1 MGEEKRSGG
10 VYAHWHESTLKRY
23 NEITDQILKKIL
35 PLPRYPY
42 VVTNVDIDDLIE
54 ILEALDLAYDPD
66 DLPDDMDI
74 RSLLKIRE
82 NFFLAK
88 GSIVREIFKRSEKDL
103 MPKDPW
109 IELAKDLK
117 MERDT
122 IGAKT
127 PEGFK

>member
-1 MGEEKRSGG
+1 MVEEKRSGG
-10 VYAHWHESTLKRY
+10 VYAHWHESTLRRY
-23 NEITDQILKKIL
+23 NEITDQILKKIVS
-35 PLPRYPY
+35 LPRYPY

-54 ILEALDLAYDPD
+54 IMEALDLSYDPG
-66 DLPDDMDI
+66 DLEDTDI

-82 NFFLAK
+82 NFYLAK
-88 GSIVREIFKRSEKDL
+88 GSVIREIFKRSEKDL

-117 MERDT
+117 LERDT